1 MYFRIKEGKKLTN
14 AITNIICSCLTI
26 ALLASCGGD
35 SGGEAKPESKAR
47 AAKPSGPPASTAS
60 NTVTLELNS
69 TDQMTFDKKELRVK
83 AGQKVTLKLNHIGKL
98 PKAAMG
104 HNFVLLKPGT
114 EIAAFG
120 VKAAGA
126 KDSDYIPAGDEA
138 IAYTS
143 LIGGGESTSVTF
155 DAPAKGT
162 YDFICSFPGHYG
174 LMQGKFI
181 VE

>member
-1 MYFRIKEGKKLTN
+1 MYFRINQGKRLTK
-14 AITNIICSCLTI
+14 AIVNTISCFLTI
-26 ALLASCGGD
+26 ALLVACGGD
-35 SGGEAKPESKAR
+35 GASEPKSESKAR
-47 AAKPSGPPASTAS
+47 AAKPSAPPAAAS
-60 NTVTLELNS
+60 NTITLELNS
-69 TDQMTFDKKELRVK
+69 TDQMSFDKKELRVK
-83 AGQKVTLKLNHIGKL
+83 AGQKVTLKLNHTGKL

-120 VKAAGA
+120 LKAAGA
-126 KDSDYIPAGDEA
+126 KDSDYIPAGDEV
-138 IAYTS
+138 IAYTG
-143 LIGGGESTSVTF
+143 LIGGGESTTVTF